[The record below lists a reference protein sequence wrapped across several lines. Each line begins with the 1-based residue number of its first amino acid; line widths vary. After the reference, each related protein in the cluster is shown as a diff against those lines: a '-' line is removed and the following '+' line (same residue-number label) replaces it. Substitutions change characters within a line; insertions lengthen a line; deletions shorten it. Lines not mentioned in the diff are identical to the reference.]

1 MSANIPTAA
10 GAFRWA
16 DDDCESADIQLA
28 PLGRNGIDITEQDLP
43 EPGAALTAA
52 ESCGPGESTRTVT
65 ELIAP
70 VTGQVDQINTAVVQ
84 DPSPIGASPYDAGW
98 LFSVFGEDAG
108 GLPTAA
114 EYAQQVGLRS

>member
-10 GAFRWA
+10 GAFLWA

-84 DPSPIGASPYDAGW
+84 DPSPIGARW